1 MIKQGLFGAFLVIFV
16 GGFLLV
22 WDSPP
27 DAFKRNQ
34 TPQVDRPPL
43 ADSYM
48 TEITSRQFSDTGKE
62 KFILFAPKVELFS
75 DASETLLTE
84 PKLISFGIKA
94 GQVDTKTVRI
104 KAKKGILTNNGEI
117 LTLTN
122 DVVVTIEAA
131 EGNTQLNTEQLV
143 YLPASETAST
153 VVPFDLRNPQV
164 KISGKG
170 LEADF
175 SNQKYTIKS
184 EVHAVHEPI

>member
-75 DASETLLTE
+75 DASETPMKGASARNGVSHCEQIRALTRVS
-84 PKLISFGIKA
+84 SFVQGYTRIQA
-94 GQVDTKTVRI
+94 NTHLMRPQLVSGRI
-104 KAKKGILTNNGEI
+104 KIRGTQSAICARYVAYEHC
-117 LTLTN
+117 
-122 DVVVTIEAA
+122 VAA
-131 EGNTQLNTEQLV
+131 ET
-143 YLPASETAST
+143 PR
-153 VVPFDLRNPQV
+153 D
-164 KISGKG
+164 
-170 LEADF
+170 EA
-175 SNQKYTIKS
+175 
-184 EVHAVHEPI
+184 V

>member
-1 MIKQGLFGAFLVIFV
+1 MINQVLFGAFLVFFV

-27 DAFKRNQ
+27 DTFMRNQ
-34 TPQVDRPPL
+34 TPQVDRIPS

-75 DASETLLTE
+75 DASEILLME
-84 PKLISFGIKA
+84 PKLISFGIKT
-94 GQVDTKTVRI
+94 GLVSTKTIRI
-104 KAKKGILTNNGEI
+104 KAKNGILANNGEI

-131 EGNTQLNTEQLV
+131 AGNTQLNTERLV
-143 YLPASETAST
+143 YLPTTETAST
-153 VVPFDLRNPQV
+153 VAPFDLLSPQV

-170 LEADF
+170 LEANF

-184 EVHAVHEPI
+184 EVHALHEPI

>member
-1 MIKQGLFGAFLVIFV
+1 MINQVLFYAFLVFFV

-27 DAFKRNQ
+27 DTFMGNQ
-34 TPQVDRPPL
+34 TPQVNSIPR

-48 TEITSRQFSDTGKE
+48 TQITSRQFSDTGKE

-94 GQVDTKTVRI
+94 GLINTKTLRI
-104 KAKKGILTNNGEI
+104 KAKNGTLANNGEI

-131 EGNTQLNTEQLV
+131 EGNTQLNTERLV
-143 YLPASETAST
+143 YLPDSETAST
-153 VVPFDLRNPQV
+153 GIPFKLRSPQV

-170 LEADF
+170 LQADF

>member
-75 DASETLLTE
+75 DASETPVSYTH
-84 PKLISFGIKA
+84 
-94 GQVDTKTVRI
+94 
-104 KAKKGILTNNGEI
+104 
-117 LTLTN
+117 LTLP
-122 DVVVTIEAA
+122 TIYS
-131 EGNTQLNTEQLV
+131 V
-143 YLPASETAST
+143 
-153 VVPFDLRNPQV
+153 
-164 KISGKG
+164 
-170 LEADF
+170 
-175 SNQKYTIKS
+175 
-184 EVHAVHEPI
+184 